1 MPLGSDLSTRNIQ
14 QIHRPKLHNKADR
27 RFAEAIVTR
36 VEKERV
42 KLLREQDKDLVV
54 LLLRMVETKPKSN
67 TLIFDFENKRETS
80 ADLIT
85 KQVDVGDLQAEQ
97 DSTVD
102 TIIHEDDIDGNTV
115 ACFIACISPASR
127 FNLPTHDVVEISDAG
142 HQGLLATRIEWSM
155 KELKDLYMFAH
166 AMEDSDVCNMV
177 IDRIHEELHHPW
189 YCLRRSTTGMK
200 AAFKL
205 LGISPAFL
213 NPLSKYEKEGFEFF
227 ADVLVTTVEDTLEL
241 LRTSGIGSWRHQVKR
256 TLIEKLESNEASEA
270 SKNNTAVIYPHYHH
284 HQGSEVGC
292 YKSKVPETL
301 TVVASAMQELPSPP
315 PTPKKQ
321 VEPCKSREASEGV
334 HSESNDER
342 PKSRFQKSQQELHD
356 NWNEYEDISD
366 TEILSE
372 DEYCNAII
380 VRLPEVY
387 SKARGFFRS
396 STGSYGEPYK
406 HAHVSSGAKQWTQ
419 SNRSSYGLKYRD
431 KGMNLVKDTAGVQ
444 RKKVAIVKERLQMF
458 RDYGY
463 VSDSGKV
470 RGRLKTMPRLADK
483 DVEMTDEDEGDHRI

>member
-85 KQVDVGDLQAEQ
+85 KQVDVADLQAEQ

-270 SKNNTAVIYPHYHH
+270 SKNNTAP
-284 HQGSEVGC
+284 
-292 YKSKVPETL
+292 L
-301 TVVASAMQELPSPP
+301 
-315 PTPKKQ
+315 KKM
-321 VEPCKSREASEGV
+321 ERRAREASEGV

>member
-1 MPLGSDLSTRNIQ
+1 
-14 QIHRPKLHNKADR
+14 
-27 RFAEAIVTR
+27 
-36 VEKERV
+36 
-42 KLLREQDKDLVV
+42 
-54 LLLRMVETKPKSN
+54 
-67 TLIFDFENKRETS
+67 
-80 ADLIT
+80 
-85 KQVDVGDLQAEQ
+85 
-97 DSTVD
+97 
-102 TIIHEDDIDGNTV
+102 
-115 ACFIACISPASR
+115 
-127 FNLPTHDVVEISDAG
+127 VVEISDAG
-142 HQGLLATRIEWSM
+142 HQGLLATKIEWSM

-166 AMEDSDVCNMV
+166 AMEDSDVCDMV
-177 IDRIHEELHHPW
+177 IDQIHEELHHPW

-205 LGISPAFL
+205 LDISPAFV
-213 NPLSKYEKEGFEFF
+213 NSLSKYEKEGFEFL

-301 TVVASAMQELPSPP
+301 TMVASAMQELPSPP

-321 VEPCKSREASEGV
+321 FEPCKCQQSSKNSKRRRLRTDKVAFEKIERRAREASEGV

-380 VRLPEVY
+380 VRLPGVY
-387 SKARGFFRS
+387 SKARDFFRS

-406 HAHVSSGAKQWTQ
+406 HAHVSSGAKQWKQ

-458 RDYGY
+458 RDYGCFGQRKG
-463 VSDSGKV
+463 S
-470 RGRLKTMPRLADK
+470 RAI
-483 DVEMTDEDEGDHRI
+483 EDYA

>member
-1 MPLGSDLSTRNIQ
+1 
-14 QIHRPKLHNKADR
+14 
-27 RFAEAIVTR
+27 
-36 VEKERV
+36 
-42 KLLREQDKDLVV
+42 
-54 LLLRMVETKPKSN
+54 
-67 TLIFDFENKRETS
+67 
-80 ADLIT
+80 
-85 KQVDVGDLQAEQ
+85 
-97 DSTVD
+97 
-102 TIIHEDDIDGNTV
+102 
-115 ACFIACISPASR
+115 
-127 FNLPTHDVVEISDAG
+127 
-142 HQGLLATRIEWSM
+142 
-155 KELKDLYMFAH
+155 
-166 AMEDSDVCNMV
+166 MEDSDVCNMV

-284 HQGSEVGC
+284 HQGSE
-292 YKSKVPETL
+292 PL
-301 TVVASAMQELPSPP
+301 
-315 PTPKKQ
+315 KKM
-321 VEPCKSREASEGV
+321 ERRAREASEGV

-458 RDYGY
+458 RDYRY